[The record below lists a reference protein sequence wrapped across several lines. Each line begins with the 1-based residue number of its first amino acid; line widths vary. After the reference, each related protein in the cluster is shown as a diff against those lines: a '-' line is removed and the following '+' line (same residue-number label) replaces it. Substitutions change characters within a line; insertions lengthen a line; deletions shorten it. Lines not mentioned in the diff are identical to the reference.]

1 MFGEISYLF
10 FSEIQEDFCLKIKVN
25 SILNKDQQ
33 TFTLKE
39 QRVRSHGFEDHRLS
53 AATTQLGFPQQST
66 IKDGWDQIQ
75 TSARVS
81 PSPSDLERG
90 SGVRKV

>member
-1 MFGEISYLF
+1 MFAEISYLF
-10 FSEIQEDFCLKIKVN
+10 FSEIQEDFCLKIKMN

-33 TFTLKE
+33 TFTLEE
-39 QRVRSHGFEDHRLS
+39 QRVHSHGFEDHRLS
-53 AATTQLGFPQQST
+53 AATTQPGFPQQLT
-66 IKDGWDQIQ
+66 IEDGWDHIR
-75 TSARVS
+75 TSARVT